1 MTNFKSPK
9 RRLTR
14 QRSGFSV
21 GGKTTGSECKII
33 DSVRIKV
40 IQKSFIL
47 KFKREQ
53 VNPTLLFLK
62 DLGIVGFGGYILPKN
77 NLNFKIKIK
86 LKIDG
91 VEEIK
96 EKEET
101 LSTFLWNK
109 IGITFDIEVN
119 KNSKI
124 TDVEGILEISSS
136 DSNIGELNFFGFNLD
151 MINYPYFKEND
162 LEKVFN
168 EKLEIYLPEIFYFN
182 FDKPFLVTPNLSL
195 EKFSKGEPIILK
207 SCNRCSRF
215 LPIDSRKERNTLS
228 FSNHC
233 FKRIPCTHN
242 AFSRYTILDTS
253 EELKKKF
260 KDNIE
265 NDKLKMY
272 YGFQLECKSCKKFF
286 VNAPLNPLR
295 NSTQHREDSL
305 RRRAIEIL
313 VDTLLE
319 KDWIYHKFRI
329 DNKKEFD
336 DFIWKKFNKMCFKCK
351 EKLEKSNNMDL
362 DHTMPLSAFWSLDE
376 SATCL
381 CKKCNSLK
389 SDKFPI
395 EFYNEKELLELSKIT
410 GLDIKFLKSKTP
422 NIRVIKL
429 LENKIIWFFDN
440 FLRDND
446 YQKVRNNKRTSDL
459 IFNAIDKQIKRVY
472 PNMNLIEIYK
482 NKTGKNPSTITL

>member
-21 GGKTTGSECKII
+21 GGKTAGSECKII
-33 DSVRIKV
+33 YSAKIKV

-53 VNPTLLFLK
+53 LNPTPLFLK
-62 DLGIVGFGGYILPKN
+62 DLGIVGFGGYILPKK

-91 VEEIK
+91 VEESK
-96 EKEET
+96 EKKET
-101 LSTFLWNK
+101 LSAFLWNK

-162 LEKVFN
+162 VEKVFN

-182 FDKPFLVTPNLSL
+182 FDKPFLVAPDLSL
-195 EKFSKGEPIILK
+195 EKFSKGELIVLK

-215 LPIDSRKERNTLS
+215 LPIDSKKERNTLS

-233 FKRIPCTHN
+233 FKRAPCTHN
-242 AFSRYTILDTS
+242 AFSRYILLNTPKGLIK
-253 EELKKKF
+253 EY

-286 VNAPLNPLR
+286 VNSPLNPLR

-319 KDWIYHKFRI
+319 KGWIYHKFRI
-329 DNKKEFD
+329 ENKKEFD
-336 DFIWKKFNKMCFKCK
+336 DFIWKKFNKTCFKCNK
-351 EKLEKSNNMDL
+351 KLDKANDMDL

-410 GLDIKFLKSKTP
+410 RLDIKFLKSKTP

-429 LENKIIWFFDN
+429 LENKIIWFFDD
-440 FLRDND
+440 FLRDKD

-459 IFNAIDKQIKRVY
+459 IFNAIDKQIKRLY

-482 NKTGKNPSTITL
+482 NKTSKNPSTITL

>member
-21 GGKTTGSECKII
+21 GGKTAGSECKIVY
-33 DSVRIKV
+33 SARIKV
-40 IQKSFIL
+40 NQKLFIL
-47 KFKREQ
+47 RFKRKQ
-53 VNPTLLFLK
+53 LNPNLLFLK
-62 DLGIVGFGGYILPKN
+62 DLGIIGFGGYIFPKN

-91 VEEIK
+91 VEESK

-101 LSTFLWNK
+101 LSAFLWNK
-109 IGITFDIEVN
+109 IGINFNMEIN
-119 KNSKI
+119 KDSKI
-124 TDVEGILEISSS
+124 TDVEGILEISSNNF
-136 DSNIGELNFFGFNLD
+136 NIGELNFFGFNLD
-151 MINYPYFKEND
+151 VINYPYFKEND

-168 EKLEIYLPEIFYFN
+168 EKLEIYLPEIFYFD
-182 FDKPFLVTPNLSL
+182 FDKPFLVVPDLSL
-195 EKFSKGEPIILK
+195 KNFSKGEPIVLK

-215 LPIDSRKERNTLS
+215 LPVDLRKERNTLS

-233 FKRIPCTHN
+233 FKRVPCTHN
-242 AFSRYTILDTS
+242 AFSRYAILDTS
-253 EELKKKF
+253 DELKKKF
-260 KDNIE
+260 KDNIK
-265 NDKLKMY
+265 DDRLKMY

-286 VNAPLNPLR
+286 VNSPLNPLR

-313 VDTLLE
+313 VDTLLG

-329 DNKKEFD
+329 ENKKEFD

-351 EKLEKSNNMDL
+351 KKLMKPNDMDL

-381 CKKCNSLK
+381 CNKCNSLK

-422 NIRVIKL
+422 NIEVIKL
-429 LENKIIWFFDN
+429 LEDKIIWFFDE
-440 FLRDND
+440 FLKNKD
-446 YQKVRNNKRTSDL
+446 YQKIRNNKRTSDL

-472 PNMNLIEIYK
+472 PDMDLVEVYK
-482 NKTGKNPSTITL
+482 KKIGKNPTTITL